1 MLDSSKH
8 VIVAENVGIEYDL
21 NLTRHRTLR
30 QTISDTV
37 RRTRTKSQKFWAL
50 EDVSFELPRG
60 EVLGVIGRNGSGKST
75 LLFAI
80 AGILIPD
87 RGRIAT
93 AGKTFP
99 LLTLG
104 AGFEA
109 DLTGRENIYLNAAF
123 LGVPRKLAE
132 ERIDAI
138 IEFSDLG
145 AFIDV
150 PIRKYSSGMR
160 ARLGFSIAAHVEPD
174 ILLLDEVMGVGDAAF
189 YDKSKAKLKELMK
202 RAQAIVI
209 VSHNADFILE
219 TCTTS
224 LWLEDGRVA
233 GEGPPEE
240 VMDDYLAAANKP
252 RRVIRATA

>member
-1 MLDSSKH
+1 M
-8 VIVAENVGIEYDL
+8 
-21 NLTRHRTLR
+21 
-30 QTISDTV
+30 
-37 RRTRTKSQKFWAL
+37 
-50 EDVSFELPRG
+50 
-60 EVLGVIGRNGSGKST
+60 IGRNGCGKST
-75 LLFAI
+75 LLLAI

-87 RGRIAT
+87 RGRVAT

-104 AGFEA
+104 AGFEI

-132 ERIDAI
+132 ERIDEI
-138 IEFSDLG
+138 IDFSDLG
-145 AFIDV
+145 VFIDV

-189 YDKSKAKLKELMK
+189 YDKSKAKLKELME

-233 GEGPPEE
+233 GEGPPED
-240 VMDDYLAAANKP
+240 VMEHYLAAANTP
-252 RRVIRATA
+252 RRGRSIS